1 MNSLSAFVK
10 IVLLVVP
17 GWVAGATLDYA
28 ALPGKKA
35 MAVAPDDAT
44 VTGIAHSQAQDLA
57 ASQMALAQCEQAN
70 TRTTGRACELVRL
83 NDEQIRTGRD
93 ILDAVPTTPHPLYL
107 WRYQSDSATVYLA
120 GSIHM
125 LKSSLYPLAE
135 QLQAAFD
142 SSTHLVLEVDSTA
155 LTTQDMQMKV
165 MKAGL
170 LPSGQTLRGVLARPL
185 HERLEARLQSYGIDI
200 AAVQRMNPAMV
211 MNQLVLLRLMA
222 LGYDAALGMEQH
234 FTALLGDRQILELE
248 SVDQQL
254 EMLFGQ
260 PIETQ
265 IQLLRDALD
274 QELDVEPIMA
284 DMITA
289 WLSGADQRFLDL
301 FSEQAGD
308 SELAKAFNKQL
319 LDDRNQGMAEKVQS
333 YLEATG
339 TYFVLIGAAHFIG
352 DNGIVA
358 ILGRQQIEGTR
369 VMSDSTTQTTT
380 DNEDTAWK

>member
-70 TRTTGRACELVRL
+70 TRSSGRACELVRL

-155 LTTQDMQMKV
+155 LTTQAMQMKV

-170 LPSGQTLRGVLARPL
+170 LPSGQTLRGVLAQPL

-222 LGYDAALGMEQH
+222 LGYNAALGMEQH

-319 LDDRNQGMAEKVQS
+319 LDDRNQGMAQKVQS

-369 VMSDSTTQTTT
+369 VMSDWTTQTIT

>member
-1 MNSLSAFVK
+1 MNSLSALVK

-70 TRTTGRACELVRL
+70 TRASGRACELVRL

-155 LTTQDMQMKV
+155 LTTQDMQTKV

-170 LPSGQTLRGVLARPL
+170 LSSGQTLRGVLPQPL

-222 LGYDAALGMEQH
+222 LGYDTALGMEQH

-248 SVDQQL
+248 SVDQQI

-319 LDDRNQGMAEKVQS
+319 LDDRNQGMAQKVQS

-369 VMSDSTTQTTT
+369 VMSDWTTQTIT

>member
-70 TRTTGRACELVRL
+70 TRASGRACELVRL

-125 LKSSLYPLAE
+125 LKSSLYPLAK

-170 LPSGQTLRGVLARPL
+170 LPSGQTLRGVLAQPL

-319 LDDRNQGMAEKVQS
+319 LDDRNQGMAQKVQS

-369 VMSDSTTQTTT
+369 VMSDWTTQTIT

>member
-1 MNSLSAFVK
+1 MNSLSALVK

-70 TRTTGRACELVRL
+70 TRASGRACELVRL

-170 LPSGQTLRGVLARPL
+170 LPSGQTLRGVLAQPL

-319 LDDRNQGMAEKVQS
+319 LDDRNQGMAQKVQS

>member
-1 MNSLSAFVK
+1 
-10 IVLLVVP
+10 
-17 GWVAGATLDYA
+17 
-28 ALPGKKA
+28 
-35 MAVAPDDAT
+35 
-44 VTGIAHSQAQDLA
+44 
-57 ASQMALAQCEQAN
+57 
-70 TRTTGRACELVRL
+70 
-83 NDEQIRTGRD
+83 
-93 ILDAVPTTPHPLYL
+93 
-107 WRYQSDSATVYLA
+107 
-120 GSIHM
+120 
-125 LKSSLYPLAE
+125 
-135 QLQAAFD
+135 
-142 SSTHLVLEVDSTA
+142 
-155 LTTQDMQMKV
+155 MQMKV

-170 LPSGQTLRGVLARPL
+170 LPSGQTLRGVLAQPL

-222 LGYDAALGMEQH
+222 LGYNAALGMEQH

-319 LDDRNQGMAEKVQS
+319 LDDRNQGMAQKVQS

-369 VMSDSTTQTTT
+369 VMSDWTTQTIT

>member
-93 ILDAVPTTPHPLYL
+93 ILDAVPATPHPLYL

-170 LPSGQTLRGVLARPL
+170 LPSGQTLRGVLPQPL

-200 AAVQRMNPAMV
+200 ATVQRMNAAMV

-319 LDDRNQGMAEKVQS
+319 LDDRNQGMAQKVQS

>member
-70 TRTTGRACELVRL
+70 TRSSGRACELVRL

-170 LPSGQTLRGVLARPL
+170 LPSGQTLRGVLAQPL

-222 LGYDAALGMEQH
+222 LGYNAALGMEQH

-319 LDDRNQGMAEKVQS
+319 LDDRNQGMAQKVQS

-369 VMSDSTTQTTT
+369 VMSDWTTQTIT

>member
-70 TRTTGRACELVRL
+70 TRPSGRACELVRL
-83 NDEQIRTGRD
+83 HDEQIRTGRD

-170 LPSGQTLRGVLARPL
+170 LPSGQTLRGVLAQPL

-319 LDDRNQGMAEKVQS
+319 LDDRNQGMAQKVQS

>member
-70 TRTTGRACELVRL
+70 TRASGRACELVRL

-170 LPSGQTLRGVLARPL
+170 LPSGQTLRGVLAQPL

-319 LDDRNQGMAEKVQS
+319 LDDRNQGMAQKVQS

-369 VMSDSTTQTTT
+369 VMSDSTTHTTT

>member
-70 TRTTGRACELVRL
+70 TRASGRACELVRL

-125 LKSSLYPLAE
+125 LKSSLYPLAK

-170 LPSGQTLRGVLARPL
+170 LPSGQTLRGVLAQPL

-319 LDDRNQGMAEKVQS
+319 LDDRNQGMAQKVQS

-369 VMSDSTTQTTT
+369 VMSDSTTHTTT

>member
-35 MAVAPDDAT
+35 MAVAPGDAT

-170 LPSGQTLRGVLARPL
+170 LPSGQTLRGVLAQPL

-319 LDDRNQGMAEKVQS
+319 LDDRNQGMAQKVQS

-369 VMSDSTTQTTT
+369 VMSDWTTQTIT

>member
-170 LPSGQTLRGVLARPL
+170 LPSGQTLRGVLAQPL

-319 LDDRNQGMAEKVQS
+319 LDDRNQGMAQKVQS

-369 VMSDSTTQTTT
+369 VMSDWTTQTIT